1 MPDKRPPKLPAEN
14 DNSSRIELG
23 PFRLYW
29 RDERKVWTIAWYD
42 DGGSGRSRRIC
53 RKTTGISSRGEDGSP
68 PTEAVDAL
76 ADHYAAW
83 RKPTEQ
89 SVDEALVEGLLA
101 DWLTHVDEVD
111 VEPDRARYAVVRWLE
126 FFEIERRAGRI
137 TRGPYLRDIGTKLCK
152 RYIKWRLAQPGA
164 KRGTKISG
172 ATVSREL
179 AALRAALRHAWKNE
193 VIATAPFIPDVDER
207 EKAKPRALIYTPEQV
222 ARLLEAAARLEERA
236 HVHLFI
242 MIMLSTHGRG
252 DAVLELDAPTQVGNG
267 LIDFLKPGAT
277 QTKKRRSIVPIAPT
291 LKPWL
296 VGIDGKVIM
305 YRTKKVDPK
314 TGEETICTRPTSW
327 IDTAFAACLIEANIC
342 EQVVDDEGKPVWLP
356 PRRKLGETKRRPK
369 MRAIGNPN
377 TLRHTISTEL
387 HTLGVPEAQ
396 IDTAAGH
403 AGVGTNKRNYRH
415 LRPDYLQE
423 FVIGVE
429 TYWQKVG
436 KFTHAHV
443 HPSVARKPMHIKA
456 VK

>member
-1 MPDKRPPKLPAEN
+1 MPEKRPAKPAAEN
-14 DNSSRIELG
+14 DNSSRVELG

-29 RDERKVWTIAWYD
+29 REERKVWTIAWYD
-42 DGGSGRSRRIC
+42 DGGPGRSRRIC
-53 RKTTGISSRGEDGSP
+53 RKTTGIGSRGEDGSP
-68 PTEAVDAL
+68 PNEAIDAL

-89 SVDEALVEGLLA
+89 SADEALVEGLLA
-101 DWLTHVDEVD
+101 DWLMHVDEVD
-111 VEPDRARYAVVRWLE
+111 AEPDRARYAVVRWLE

-137 TRGPYLRDIGTKLCK
+137 TRGPYLRDIGSKLCK
-152 RYIKWRLAQPGA
+152 RYIAWRLAMPGA
-164 KRGTKISG
+164 KNGTKISG

-193 VIATAPFIPDVDER
+193 VIASAPFIPDVDER
-207 EKAKPRALIYTPEQV
+207 EKAQPRELVYTPQQV

-236 HVHLFI
+236 HIHRFI

-252 DAVLELDAPTQVGNG
+252 DAILELDGPKQIKNG
-267 LIDFLKPGAT
+267 LIYFLVPGET

-296 VGIDGKVIM
+296 KDVTGKVIQ
-305 YRTKKVDPK
+305 YRTRKIDPVTKKEKIV
-314 TGEETICTRPTSW
+314 TRETSW
-327 IDTAFAACLIEANIC
+327 INTAFSACLIEAGIC
-342 EQVVDDEGKPVWLP
+342 EQVVDDEGNPVWLP
-356 PRRKLGETKRRPK
+356 PRKKLGETKRRPK
-369 MRAIGNPN
+369 MRPIGNPN

-403 AGVGTNKRNYRH
+403 AGTGTNKKNYRH

-423 FVIGVE
+423 FIAGVE
-429 TYWQKVG
+429 TYWKKVG
-436 KFTHAHV
+436 RFTDAHI
-443 HPSVARKPMHIKA
+443 HPSAKKPARIRA